1 MRTGTKQKLAI
12 AGVLA
17 SLSASV
23 ALPAAAKRKQ
33 PRKRGCFIANELSA
47 SGRVTA
53 KVLAEHGMV
62 KRFVVEHAAE
72 LAVLG
77 QQHGLS

>member
-1 MRTGTKQKLAI
+1 MSLGFDSPPDP
-12 AGVLA
+12 
-17 SLSASV
+17 SLSRITS
-23 ALPAAAKRKQ
+23 AKRKQ